1 MILDSSAVLAM
12 LFGEPEA
19 AAFAEAAEEASDRA
33 ISAASWLEAAI
44 VADNRS
50 PVAAA
55 EFAGLMA
62 RLDLEIVPFTASQ
75 AMRAREAH
83 RRYGKGRHKAALN
96 LGDCF
101 AYALA
106 SERGQPL
113 LFKGEDFAATDIQ
126 PAIKPHG

>member
-19 AAFAEAAEEASDRA
+19 AAFAEAAEEATDRA

-50 PVAAA
+50 AVAAA

-62 RLDLEIVPFTASQ
+62 RLDLEVVPFTASQ
-75 AMRAREAH
+75 AVVAREAH
-83 RRYGKGRHKAALN
+83 RRYGKGRHKAGLN

-106 SERGQPL
+106 KERGQKL
-113 LFKGEDFAATDIQ
+113 LFKGDDFAATDIE
-126 PAIKPHG
+126 PAIKTHG

>member
-19 AAFAEAAEEASDRA
+19 AALAEAAEQATERA

-50 PVAAA
+50 AVASA

-83 RRYGKGRHKAALN
+83 LRYGKGRHKAGLN

-106 SERGQPL
+106 KERGQTL
-113 LFKGEDFAATDIQ
+113 LFKGEDFAATDIE
-126 PAIKPHG
+126 PAIKTHG

>member
-19 AAFAEAAEEASDRA
+19 AAFAEAAEEATERA
-33 ISAASWLEAAI
+33 ISAASWLEAAM

-50 PVAAA
+50 AVASA

-83 RRYGKGRHKAALN
+83 RHYGKGRHKAGLN

-106 SERGQPL
+106 KERGQAL
-113 LFKGEDFAATDIQ
+113 LFKGDDFAATDIE